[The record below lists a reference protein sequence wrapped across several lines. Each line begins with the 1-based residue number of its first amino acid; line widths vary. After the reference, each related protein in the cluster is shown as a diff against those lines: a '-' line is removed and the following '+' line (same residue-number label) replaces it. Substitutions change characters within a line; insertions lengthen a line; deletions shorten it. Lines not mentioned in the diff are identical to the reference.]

1 MDERRISGGGEM
13 HNIPGGFSEIFRVYT
28 LENLED
34 DADTGVGREEDFLII
49 GHLTKIAAG
58 NKVKASRCGDV

>member
-1 MDERRISGGGEM
+1 M

-34 DADTGVGREEDFLII
+34 DADTGVGREEDFLVI

-58 NKVKASRCGDV
+58 NKVNASRCGDV